1 MHKTSL
7 VTFFFNLKDL
17 SDSTD
22 ETRPLEFYL
31 EKGKPTLQINAPM
44 YIFCDKTTR
53 SHLEELRN
61 SLAKDAKT
69 VYIEKSISEYD
80 HYNFIKDS
88 LIKTYGNRN
97 RRVTRSYF
105 LTMTFKMVALLIASQ
120 RDDFKTPYFCWLD
133 LGCSHVAP
141 TNFQNAIEQILQNPN
156 TGVSVCSIHYHG
168 AKELEDTTE
177 YCINGKCGL
186 AGTLLTADKIH
197 ITKLYPRYMRI
208 LYEHVEKSIWYSD
221 EQILTYCYYRHPE
234 IFNIYYGDYSSV
246 LLNYHD
252 INADWESI
260 DQFLIKEAMKVGDFT
275 EAKQIAEKVKMSIDS
290 KKIIVDPPVVQ
301 YLNFIING
309 SVCFHS

>member
-1 MHKTSL
+1 MAKTSV
-7 VTFFFNLKDL
+7 VTFFFNLNEL
-17 SDSTD
+17 EDSNN

-31 EKGKPTLQINAPM
+31 TKGKPTLQINAPM

-53 SHLEELRN
+53 PYLEELRN
-61 SLAKDAKT
+61 SLAPT
-69 VYIEKSISEYD
+69 IYIEKSISEYD

-141 TNFQNAIEQILQNPN
+141 ANFQNAIEKILHNPN
-156 TGVSVCSIHYHG
+156 TGVSVCSIHYRG
-168 AKELEDTTE
+168 EKELEDSAD

-186 AGTLLTADKIH
+186 AGTLLTADKEY

-208 LYEHVEKSIWYSD
+208 LYEHVEKCIWYSD

-252 INADWESI
+252 IISDWESI
-260 DQFLIKEAMKVGDFT
+260 DQFLIKEAIKVGDFT
-275 EAKQIAEKVKMSIDS
+275 EAKQIAEKLKMSIDS
-290 KKIIVDPPVVQ
+290 KKIVIEEPSVSQ
-301 YLNFIING
+301 YLNYIING
-309 SVCFHS
+309 SVCFHT